1 MSRDLA
7 KNVAVISASDLDRM
21 KRTCLGID
29 PVENEHQQ
37 RQAERKALHDK
48 SRTRM
53 KNWGNSVDAIREKKE
68 LERYK
73 KFEAE
78 ELERRRLDAEE
89 EALNQEKRRQAI
101 EYANKILHDE
111 NDQVKAFHS
120 KMFLADVLQER
131 ELQVEINKRK
141 QDFHKE
147 VDQRWVDVEKQQ
159 LKEYD
164 AALLKKIEDEERK
177 KRDTQKILKDQLVTN
192 KEKIVRKLQ
201 DEYIEGRLMK
211 KKAVKDLEA
220 EKREEI
226 ERRKKAIGAQNETK
240 KMNEHYQELKRLEQE
255 RIREEE
261 QRIAEYALKKEEVM
275 NLRKT
280 REEQRFKE
288 KLETR
293 QKMIDARIEELS
305 KIKSN
310 EDQRLQSQVDEAEQ
324 KAREV
329 FEKKQRRQQEMMNQI
344 EKSRQQQIGRKRQ
357 EKDQEKVE
365 DKEFAEFWRERMN
378 ELTEMERRD
387 FDEKRER
394 AKALQLFHKKQM
406 DYKARKVEQEALI
419 EEEIARQAATIQEDE
434 QNQFNSY
441 AEKCLKEWASNGKN
455 ITPLILELK
464 NYKKR
469 IA

>member
-21 KRTCLGID
+21 RRTCLGID
-29 PVENEHQQ
+29 PAEQEQKL
-37 RQAERKALHDK
+37 RQAERQELHEK
-48 SRTRM
+48 SRVRM

-68 LERYK
+68 LERFK

-111 NDQVKAFHS
+111 GDQVKAFHS
-120 KMFLADVLQER
+120 KMFLSDVLQER
-131 ELQVEINKRK
+131 ELQLEINKK
-141 QDFHKE
+141 KKDNQKE
-147 VDQRWVDVEKQQ
+147 VEERWVDLEHQQ

-164 AALLKKIEDEERK
+164 EALLKKIEEEERK
-177 KRDTQKILKDQLVTN
+177 KKETQKILKDQLVSN

-201 DEYIEGRLMK
+201 DEYIEGKLMK
-211 KKAVKDLEA
+211 KKAIKDLQA
-220 EKREEI
+220 EKREEL
-226 ERRKKAIGAQNETK
+226 ERRKAAIAAQNETK
-240 KMNEHYQELKRLEQE
+240 KMNEHFQELKRLEQE
-255 RIREEE
+255 RIKEEE
-261 QRIAEYALKKEEVM
+261 RKIEEYAKQKEEVM
-275 NLRKT
+275 NMRKR
-280 REEQRFKE
+280 REEQKFKE

-310 EDQRLQSQVDEAEQ
+310 EDQRLQNQVQEAEQ
-324 KAREV
+324 KAKET
-329 FEKKQRRQQEMMNQI
+329 FEKKQQRHNDMMTQI
-344 EKSRQQQIGRKRQ
+344 ERSRQHQIDRKKQ
-357 EKDQEKVE
+357 EKEQEKME
-365 DKEFAEFWRERMN
+365 DKEFAQFWKERMQDLN
-378 ELTEMERRD
+378 EMEKNEAEERRD
-387 FDEKRER
+387 R
-394 AKALQLFHKKQM
+394 AKAQQLYHKKQM
-406 DYKARKVEQEALI
+406 DYKARKVEQEALL
-419 EEEIARQAATIQEDE
+419 EEELARQSAQIMEDE

-441 AEKCLKEWASNGKN
+441 AEKCLKEWAENGKN
-455 ITPLILELK
+455 ITPMILELK